1 MPYYTF
7 DLVVGDEFR
16 NQGTIIL
23 EDLHVASD
31 RADQLADE
39 LSQVKP
45 ELKAKGCAV
54 RVIDVNH
61 RELYR
66 TPLDPVPKW
75 ARVSRFASRGEA
87 ATHIGGS
94 DTCRI
99 LNRPFESAPIIFG
112 WLKDAQKEMPKGIG
126 WLRKVRF

>member
-1 MPYYTF
+1 MARKPKWGPSECPNYTF

-66 TPLDPVPKW
+66 APLDPVPKW
-75 ARVSRFASRGEA
+75 ARV
-87 ATHIGGS
+87 
-94 DTCRI
+94 
-99 LNRPFESAPIIFG
+99 
-112 WLKDAQKEMPKGIG
+112 
-126 WLRKVRF
+126 